1 MREGNAYRL
10 ASSLAIAGVVVVAVA
25 SRFHGGAEPQNL
37 LSLPKYAANPYWK
50 AVHLGQF
57 LGFLLMASA
66 LILILNDL
74 RQVSASPLA
83 TLGIVTAIV
92 AASSY
97 AANTRWTGLPFN
109 SSRASLSKR
118 LRMSALWP

>member
-37 LSLPKYAANPYWK
+37 LSVLPKYAANPYWK

-92 AASSY
+92 RREQLRRQLRGGRGCHSI
-97 AANTRWTGLPFN
+97 R
-109 SSRASLSKR
+109 RAR
-118 LRMSALWP
+118 LCRSACA